1 MKNSEVK
8 DLTTG
13 SPLKLILGFAVPMLL
28 GYLFQQFYNMVDTII
43 VGQCLGVTALAAVGS
58 TGSINFMINGFC
70 MGVCSG
76 FAIPV
81 AQKFGAGDYKG
92 MRKFVATSAWLA
104 VVFSAVMTAAVGI
117 LCMDILRWMDT
128 PSDIIDGA
136 YQYIFLI
143 FMGIPVTYLYNLLAG
158 IIRSL
163 GDSKTPVYF
172 LLLSSVLNIGLDLIT
187 ILVLGMGVGG
197 PAYATVIAQGFSAV
211 LCLIYMLK
219 HYPILKMTAEEKKF
233 DRNMAGVLCA
243 MGIPMGLQYSITA
256 IGSVILQTAVN
267 SLGSLAVAAVST
279 GSKISMFFCCPFDAL
294 GGTMA
299 TYAGQNVGAK
309 KLDRVVEGVKTA
321 SLIGFAYSLA
331 AFAVLF
337 FAGDR
342 LALLFMD
349 SSETEL
355 IRQVHL
361 FLIGNSLFYI
371 PLTLVNVVRFA
382 IQGLGFSTFAILAG
396 VCEMIARALVGMF
409 LVPEF
414 GFLPACFA
422 SPLAWIFADLFL
434 VPAFGHCIKKLKI
447 LFGE

>member
-1 MKNSEVK
+1 
-8 DLTTG
+8 
-13 SPLKLILGFAVPMLL
+13 
-28 GYLFQQFYNMVDTII
+28 
-43 VGQCLGVTALAAVGS
+43 
-58 TGSINFMINGFC
+58 
-70 MGVCSG
+70 
-76 FAIPV
+76 
-81 AQKFGAGDYKG
+81 
-92 MRKFVATSAWLA
+92 
-104 VVFSAVMTAAVGI
+104 
-117 LCMDILRWMDT
+117 MDT

-136 YQYIFLI
+136 YQYIFVI

-211 LCLIYMLK
+211 LCLIYMLR

-233 DRNMAGVLCA
+233 DRNMAGVLCE

-349 SSETEL
+349 SGETEL

-396 VCEMIARALVGMF
+396 VCEMIARALVGIF
-409 LVPEF
+409 LVPAF